1 MGAGQSFGRFSREAI
16 DRMLFVGITRA
27 RNWIYMSTE
36 NSLEVLISDR
46 VTRLKKAGLLT
57 VQSGD
62 APLFD
67 GPGGSEKGDDDDD
80 ILDVV

>member
-1 MGAGQSFGRFSREAI
+1 
-16 DRMLFVGITRA
+16 
-27 RNWIYMSTE
+27 MSTE